1 MVLLLCLPLR
11 VETVFSK
18 TPKPRSSFS
27 KLPRPP
33 PLLRGRPPS
42 GTYIILNIIVMGI
55 RFTLVLEFA
64 KTKVPTTITI
74 YWCVYKNQAYWIKW
88 LLVKWIEY

>member
-1 MVLLLCLPLR
+1 
-11 VETVFSK
+11 
-18 TPKPRSSFS
+18 
-27 KLPRPP
+27 
-33 PLLRGRPPS
+33 
-42 GTYIILNIIVMGI
+42 MGI
-55 RFTLVLEFA
+55 RVTLVLEFA